1 MDFLHGL
8 GWIVNPVRH
17 PGFSGRLRPESA
29 DDGQKSV
36 GACAQIPLRPFPYY
50 ADTMTEVAFVL
61 PVLKPSSSDST
72 SSVQSVESS
81 DSAPESSS
89 LQGEGP
95 LHPSFPTPHF
105 VQTWSMPS
113 SSGVQESS
121 VQAFVGESE
130 RHGSF
135 GGRTGKSNPSLPQD
149 SGETPKRRAS
159 QPQDSA
165 AMVVWLERFED
176 HEHFPVEALSRVLH
190 HGGARPLRSCLPT
203 VFVHRMS
210 SGMYQIVTRTATT
223 RYFSSFLNPY
233 LFSDFL
239 TLLTC
244 SLS

>member
-1 MDFLHGL
+1 M
-8 GWIVNPVRH
+8 NPVRH

-81 DSAPESSS
+81 DSTPESSS

-95 LHPSFPTPHF
+95 PHPSFPTPHF
-105 VQTWSMPS
+105 IPTWSMPS

-121 VQAFVGESE
+121 VQAVVGESE
-130 RHGSF
+130 RHSSF
-135 GGRTGKSNPSLPQD
+135 VSRGGKSSAPLPSD

-176 HEHFPVEALSRVLH
+176 YEHFPIEALSRVLH
-190 HGGARPLRSCLPT
+190 HGGPRPLRSSLPT

-210 SGMYQIVTRTATT
+210 SGMYQIVTRTTAT
-223 RYFSSFLNPY
+223 RYFSHS
-233 LFSDFL
+233 LFTHCPLSDL
-239 TLLTC
+239 PTLLYC
-244 SLS
+244 SLF